1 MMLAAGV
8 LISLVGAGFGVTL
21 VTEASGGAIMAGVV
35 YRKCVTARSPAPL
48 GYFAHWRADNEIPA
62 LTSFLKI
69 LGERYPLPTIG

>member
-1 MMLAAGV
+1 
-8 LISLVGAGFGVTL
+8 
-21 VTEASGGAIMAGVV
+21 MAGVV